1 MTVGG
6 IRHDEMR
13 KRNRALVISA
23 VRKAGQC
30 SRTQIARLTD
40 LSQSTISA
48 IASDLLDERIV
59 RRADQGEA
67 APARRGRPQVAI
79 ELDPEAASAVCVYL
93 SFNNLS
99 AALVDYCGRVI
110 ERHDTRLAT
119 LEVGREELMELA
131 ASAIRTL
138 IGERRNILRVVFAV
152 QGITDSDG
160 RKMLWSPITP
170 HSNVPF
176 GPALEE
182 IFGLPVMVQNDCN
195 MIAAALRW
203 HDPERYG
210 ENFAAILLSDGI
222 GMGLMLNGRL
232 FTGTHSSGGEFGH
245 MIHEPNGALCR
256 CGRKGCIE
264 AYAGSYAIWRKAHGK
279 SPMEEP
285 VADTEPEQMGA
296 LAQRAR
302 SGDDGARHAFDE
314 AGQAIGFGIGSL
326 FALVDPAP
334 VVIVGQG
341 TTAMDILEP
350 AIRQALARTAGGQDA
365 ADIPI
370 ETERE
375 EIPLVQRGGAM
386 TALTAIDSDIFG
398 PGQRAESAMAR
409 ATTRKSVA

>member
-1 MTVGG
+1 MVGG
-6 IRHDEMR
+6 IRHYEMR

-48 IASDLLDERIV
+48 IASDLLDEKIMRQ
-59 RRADQGEA
+59 AGQGEA
-67 APARRGRPQVAI
+67 TPARRGRPQVAI
-79 ELDPEAASAVCVYL
+79 ELNPEAASAVCVYL

-110 ERHDTRLAT
+110 ERQDTRLST
-119 LEVGREELMELA
+119 LDVGQRELMDLA
-131 ASAIRTL
+131 ASTIRSL
-138 IGERRNILRVVFAV
+138 IGNRDNVLRVVLAV

-160 RKMLWSPITP
+160 HELLWSPITP
-170 HSNVPF
+170 HNHVPF

-182 IFGLPVMVQNDCN
+182 IFGLPVIVQNDCN

-203 HDPERYG
+203 HDPQRYG
-210 ENFAAILLSDGI
+210 DNFAAILLSDGI

-256 CGRKGCIE
+256 CGRQGCIE
-264 AYAGSYAIWRKAHGK
+264 AYAGTYAIWRKAHGR

-285 VADTEPEQMGA
+285 VADTEPEHMGA
-296 LAQRAR
+296 LARCAR
-302 SGDDGARHAFDE
+302 SGDERALEAFNE

-334 VVIVGQG
+334 IVIVGQG

-350 AIRQALARTAGGQDA
+350 AIRRALARTAGGQDA
-365 ADIPI
+365 VDIPI

-375 EIPLVQRGGAM
+375 EIPLVQHGCAM
-386 TALTAIDSDIFG
+386 TALTGIDNDIFG
-398 PGQRAESAMAR
+398 PAQRAETNAAR
-409 ATTRKSVA
+409 SVTRKSVA